1 MENFPLCGIS
11 SQGQEESEIVRGYE
25 IQLNAPEMLFRCK
38 YHFWISL
45 EEESLIESKMSANS
59 T

>member
-25 IQLNAPEMLFRCK
+25 IQLNAPEMLFRFQVE
-38 YHFWISL
+38 H
-45 EEESLIESKMSANS
+45 
-59 T
+59 